1 MNAQKNL
8 HDLETPDS
16 PAISGMDCSSR
27 APQKRELMEGSKR
40 MYDARPRNPA
50 STELR
55 EAYNSE
61 GRKVLLFVQDMNL
74 LSCDPFAA
82 LP

>member
-8 HDLETPDS
+8 RNLETPDS
-16 PAISGMDCSSR
+16 RAISGMDCFSH
-27 APQKRELMEGSKR
+27 APQNYELMEGGKR
-40 MYDARPRNPA
+40 MYDARRRNPGN
-50 STELR
+50 TELR

-61 GRKVLLFVQDMNL
+61 GGKVLLFVQDLNP

>member
-27 APQKRELMEGSKR
+27 APQNYELMEGGKR
-40 MYDARPRNPA
+40 MYDARRRNPA

-61 GRKVLLFVQDMNL
+61 GGKVLLLLQDLNP
-74 LSCDPFAA
+74 LSYGPFAA